1 MHPTP
6 PLKMLST
13 LMHWSWRSQEAVMY
27 TTSKRVR
34 IHQIDGWIISSAAW
48 PRSTTPYP
56 VCSYVYVYLI
66 LPTFL
71 PTSYLLT
78 TSYLSTYLL
87 LQVAA

>member
-1 MHPTP
+1 
-6 PLKMLST
+6 
-13 LMHWSWRSQEAVMY
+13 MY

-48 PRSTTPYP
+48 PRSSTTPYP
-56 VCSYVYVYLI
+56 VCSYFDVYLI
-66 LPTFL
+66 LPPFL

>member
-1 MHPTP
+1 MQ
-6 PLKMLST
+6 
-13 LMHWSWRSQEAVMY
+13 WSWRSQEAVMY

-34 IHQIDGWIISSAAW
+34 INQIDGWIISSAAL

-56 VCSYVYVYLI
+56 VCSYVYVYVI

-78 TSYLSTYLL
+78 TSYPPTYLL